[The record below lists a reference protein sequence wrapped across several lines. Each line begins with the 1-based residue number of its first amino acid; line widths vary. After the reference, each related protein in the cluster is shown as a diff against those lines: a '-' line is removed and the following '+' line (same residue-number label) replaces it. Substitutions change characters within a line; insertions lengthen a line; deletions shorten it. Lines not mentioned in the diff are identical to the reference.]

1 MSIEQFRGALTI
13 AGDMYNPSHF
23 EETRSEVLRDLII
36 AHPLGALVTLGTAG
50 LDANHIPFE
59 FSVGAAGD
67 APLGTLRGHV
77 ARANPVWKDFSR
89 SVDVLVIFQGPSSYI
104 TPSWYETKKETG
116 KVVPTYNYCTVHAHG
131 PLIVHDDREWLRGM
145 VTRLTQRF
153 ESSRAAPW
161 SVADAPADFI
171 DQQLA
176 AIVGIEIPI
185 GRLAGKWK
193 VSQNRP
199 AIDRPKI
206 VAGLRE
212 RAAGNDAAMA
222 DLVARPAPPT

>member
-1 MSIEQFRGALTI
+1 
-13 AGDMYNPSHF
+13 MYNPPHF
-23 EETRSEVLRDLII
+23 AETRPEILRDLIV
-36 AHPLGALVTLGTAG
+36 AHPLGALVTLGSTG
-50 LDANHIPFE
+50 LDANHVPFE
-59 FSVGAAGD
+59 F
-67 APLGTLRGHV
+67 APADGPHGTLRGHV
-77 ARANPVWKDFSR
+77 ARGNPVWKDFSHEI
-89 SVDVLVIFQGPSSYI
+89 DVLVIFQGPSSYI

-153 ESSRAAPW
+153 EATRPVPW
-161 SVADAPADFI
+161 AVADAPADFI
-171 DQQLA
+171 DKQLA

-185 GRLAGKWK
+185 ARIVGKWK

-199 AIDRPKI
+199 TVDQAKV

-212 RAAGNDAAMA
+212 RGTPEADAMA
-222 DLVARPAPPT
+222 DLVRQFGKPDASS